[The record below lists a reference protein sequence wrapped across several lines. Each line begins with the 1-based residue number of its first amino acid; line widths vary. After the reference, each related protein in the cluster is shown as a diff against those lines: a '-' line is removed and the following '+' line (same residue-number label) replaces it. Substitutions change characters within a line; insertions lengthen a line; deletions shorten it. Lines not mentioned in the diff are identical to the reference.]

1 LTHPRSPSLEQAV
14 IKNARIPG
22 TYKESPYLK
31 KYKQTNKQTKTL
43 TNQGLKTIKT
53 GARKMAQ
60 QLKPFAAFAE
70 SLTSVL
76 NTHMAAHRVCDFLL

>member
-1 LTHPRSPSLEQAV
+1 
-14 IKNARIPG
+14 
-22 TYKESPYLK
+22 
-31 KYKQTNKQTKTL
+31 
-43 TNQGLKTIKT
+43 
-53 GARKMAQ
+53 MAQ